1 MAKKRKNSIQ
11 KLIGFETFTKY
22 GVKTDKCEFVF
33 FHVEPTNISV
43 LSADNIDAKVHHLMM
58 LLSMIPELE
67 IIALDSCECFDTNKS
82 YVRKRLKDEPNEAV
96 RDMLSADYSFLDE
109 IQVEM
114 SSARQFMFCVR
125 FRKEKEDQVFN
136 LINRIGKAVAEHGF
150 MAHRMTKP
158 DIKRMLALY
167 FGTSMTGDGIPD
179 IEGENYFDMEAEI
192 NVQNKE

>member
-1 MAKKRKNSIQ
+1 MAKKKKNSIQ

-58 LLSMIPELE
+58 LLSMVPELE

-82 YVRKRLKDEPNEAV
+82 YVRMRLKDEPNEAV

-192 NVQNKE
+192 NVQSKE

>member
-1 MAKKRKNSIQ
+1 MAKKKKNSIQ
-11 KLIGFETFTKY
+11 KLIGFEAFTKY

-58 LLSMIPELE
+58 LLSMVPDLE

-96 RDMLSADYSFLDE
+96 RDLLSADYSFLDE

-114 SSARQFMFCVR
+114 SSARQFMFCIR

-150 MAHRMTKP
+150 MARKMTKP
-158 DIKRMLALY
+158 EIKRMLALY

-179 IEGENYFDMEAEI
+179 IEGENYFDMEVEI
-192 NVQNKE
+192 NVQSKE

>member
-1 MAKKRKNSIQ
+1 MAKKKKNSIQ

-96 RDMLSADYSFLDE
+96 CDMLSADYSFLDE

-150 MAHRMTKP
+150 MAHRMAKA

-192 NVQNKE
+192 NVQSKE

>member
-1 MAKKRKNSIQ
+1 MAKKKKNSIQ
-11 KLIGFETFTKY
+11 KLIGFEAFTKY

-167 FGTSMTGDGIPD
+167 FGTSLTGDGIPD
-179 IEGENYFDMEAEI
+179 IEGENYFDMEVDL
-192 NVQNKE
+192 NVQSKE

>member
-1 MAKKRKNSIQ
+1 MAKKKKNSIQ

-192 NVQNKE
+192 NVQSKE

>member
-1 MAKKRKNSIQ
+1 MAKKKKNSIQ

-58 LLSMIPELE
+58 LLSMVPDLE

-114 SSARQFMFCVR
+114 SSARQFMFSIR

-150 MAHRMTKP
+150 MARKMTKP
-158 DIKRMLALY
+158 EIKRMLALY

-192 NVQNKE
+192 NVQSKE

>member
-1 MAKKRKNSIQ
+1 MAKKKNGVQ
-11 KLIGFETFTKY
+11 GLIGLERFSKY
-22 GVKTDKCEFVF
+22 GVKTDKAEIAF
-33 FHVEPTNISV
+33 FSVEPTNISV
-43 LSADNIDAKVHHLMM
+43 LSATNIDVKIHHLMM
-58 LLSMIPELE
+58 LLSTIPDLE

-167 FGTSMTGDGIPD
+167 FGTSMTGDDIPD
-179 IEGENYFDMEAEI
+179 IEGEDYFDMEAEI
-192 NVQNKE
+192 NVQSKE

>member
-1 MAKKRKNSIQ
+1 MAKKKKNSIQ

-58 LLSMIPELE
+58 LLSMVPELE

-114 SSARQFMFCVR
+114 SSARQFMFCIR

-167 FGTSMTGDGIPD
+167 FGTSMTGDDIPD

-192 NVQNKE
+192 NVQSKE

>member
-1 MAKKRKNSIQ
+1 MAKRKNNSVQ
-11 KLIGFETFTKY
+11 KLIGFEKFTKY
-22 GVKTDKCEFVF
+22 GVKTDRSEFIF

-67 IIALDSCECFDTNKS
+67 IIALDRCECFDTNKS

-167 FGTSMTGDGIPD
+167 FDTSMTGDEIPD
-179 IEGENYFDMEAEI
+179 FEGKNYLEELEN
-192 NVQNKE
+192 V

>member
-1 MAKKRKNSIQ
+1 MAKKKKNSIQ

-58 LLSMIPELE
+58 LLSMVPDLE

-167 FGTSMTGDGIPD
+167 FGTSMTGDDIPD

-192 NVQNKE
+192 NVQSKE

>member
-1 MAKKRKNSIQ
+1 MAKKKKNSIQ

-82 YVRKRLKDEPNEAV
+82 YVIKRLKDEPNEAV
-96 RDMLSADYSFLDE
+96 CDMLSADYSFLDE

-114 SSARQFMFCVR
+114 ASARQFMFCVR

-179 IEGENYFDMEAEI
+179 IEGENYFNMEAEI
-192 NVQNKE
+192 NVQSKE

>member
-1 MAKKRKNSIQ
+1 MAKKKKNSIQ

-22 GVKTDKCEFVF
+22 GVKTEKCEFVF

-58 LLSMIPELE
+58 LLSMVPDLE

-82 YVRKRLKDEPNEAV
+82 YVRKRLKDESNEAV
-96 RDMLSADYSFLDE
+96 RDLLAADYSFLDE

-136 LINRIGKAVAEHGF
+136 LINRIGKAISEHGF
-150 MAHRMTKP
+150 IAHRMTKP

-179 IEGENYFDMEAEI
+179 IEGEDYFDTEVDFD
-192 NVQNKE
+192 VQSKE

>member
-1 MAKKRKNSIQ
+1 MAKKKKNSIQ

-58 LLSMIPELE
+58 LLSMVPELE

-167 FGTSMTGDGIPD
+167 FGTSMTGDDIPD

-192 NVQNKE
+192 NVQSKE

>member
-1 MAKKRKNSIQ
+1 MAKKKKNSIQ

-96 RDMLSADYSFLDE
+96 CDMLSADYSFLDE

-192 NVQNKE
+192 NVQSKE

>member
-82 YVRKRLKDEPNEAV
+82 YVRKRLKDEPNESV

-192 NVQNKE
+192 NVQSKE

>member
-1 MAKKRKNSIQ
+1 MAKKKKNSIQ
-11 KLIGFETFTKY
+11 KLIGFEAFTKY

-58 LLSMIPELE
+58 LLSMVPDLE

-114 SSARQFMFCVR
+114 SSARQFMFSIR

-150 MAHRMTKP
+150 MARKMTKP
-158 DIKRMLALY
+158 EIKRMLALY

-179 IEGENYFDMEAEI
+179 IEGENYFDMEVEL
-192 NVQNKE
+192 NVQSKE

>member
-1 MAKKRKNSIQ
+1 
-11 KLIGFETFTKY
+11 
-22 GVKTDKCEFVF
+22 
-33 FHVEPTNISV
+33 
-43 LSADNIDAKVHHLMM
+43 
-58 LLSMIPELE
+58 
-67 IIALDSCECFDTNKS
+67 
-82 YVRKRLKDEPNEAV
+82 
-96 RDMLSADYSFLDE
+96 
-109 IQVEM
+109 M

-179 IEGENYFDMEAEI
+179 IEGETSVTLDPDRAQEC
-192 NVQNKE
+192 

>member
-179 IEGENYFDMEAEI
+179 IEGETSVTLDPDCAQEC
-192 NVQNKE
+192 